1 MSYKNWNME
10 YRKIIASYKMLIAR
24 GYKELLVDSID
35 ALLSC
40 KVNENVDIS
49 GQINDLE
56 NLRSNIVDSLHDDM
70 AVALKRMN

>member
-10 YRKIIASYKMLIAR
+10 YRKIIASYKMLVAR

-35 ALLSC
+35 ALLGC

-49 GQINDLE
+49 RQINDLE
-56 NLRSNIVDSLHDDM
+56 NLRSNILDSLNKDRIS
-70 AVALKRMN
+70 ALKRMN

>member
-10 YRKIIASYKMLIAR
+10 YRKIIASYKMLVAR
-24 GYKELLVDSID
+24 GYKELLVNSID

-49 GQINDLE
+49 SQINNLE
-56 NLRSNIVDSLHDDM
+56 NLRSNIVDSLNKDKIN
-70 AVALKRMN
+70 ALRRMH